1 MDKRWFTDENTVSLL
16 IWLRLVR
23 FYQRSNQLSN
33 DYLEQYGITVNQF
46 DTLAQILVHQPVTQM
61 ELAEHMMITRGG
73 VSHMLSRLEQQGF
86 ISRKQDWKVKYISL
100 TDKGRTLIEKIMPL
114 QSDFQA
120 SMFSDVLNDEEQ
132 QQLHEMMKKIH
143 KHSLKKTIPQMEEE

>member
-1 MDKRWFTDENTVSLL
+1 MDKRWFTDENTLSLL

-46 DTLAQILVHQPVTQM
+46 DTLAQILVHEPITQM

-120 SMFSDVLNDEEQ
+120 SMISDALNDQEQ

-143 KHSLKKTIPQMEEE
+143 KHSLKKTIPQAEEE

>member
-1 MDKRWFTDENTVSLL
+1 ML

-46 DTLAQILVHQPVTQM
+46 DTLAQILVHEPITQM

-120 SMFSDVLNDEEQ
+120 SMISDALNDQEQ

-143 KHSLKKTIPQMEEE
+143 KHSLKKTIPQAEEE